1 MLTRRNGSGSGG
13 GGGRQSLT
21 KTASPAA
28 AANHGGEVG
37 RRNEPPV
44 AAAIIHHLTR
54 RRTNS
59 VIRPPRRLD
68 SPSPDRTTSMSNGAS
83 AAAGAQSRSSVA
95 TRAGAGAGAA
105 SAGAAEGP
113 ASTTSTTHRH
123 GTRLASATSAS
134 ASRSP
139 LHIASSQT
147 TTTTSPTSTTT
158 TATITTI
165 SSSSSSSHSTPTPSS
180 SASHAGPPRRAPT
193 FPHNDSYVPNA
204 ATGHPRDFI
213 PPELDFPPPAM
224 AAKVRKQD
232 ADDRLLMAI
241 CDVLLSH
248 QNRALCP
255 KEIAEVMFARDW
267 LKSAGTTPFAHIS
280 TCIRSHTRR
289 AQIADPPYQPLL
301 LPFEL
306 VGALSPHEVAA
317 VGLVAEER
325 PAVKRG
331 TLWYLNEAL
340 FGSGLG
346 AEDPFVRCRR
356 EAGLS
361 TAGPATL
368 RARGLV
374 SLSTLQT
381 EDDDGDDGGMGRG
394 KRKRRASSAMLAA
407 LTTDIDST
415 SVSMNARP
423 PMLLTG
429 HRGATGHQSS
439 LHRRNQT
446 VAPLSSS
453 APAKTGLP
461 KLRLRLTCLEEV
473 ENDSDGFTSDAARRR
488 RASKKKSRRGT
499 SVGASETSGG
509 RFVSVES
516 EVVDD
521 NLAGQSSS
529 EDDDVE
535 DLMVA
540 RDLSRSPGKYSSASS
555 SALLAQSLLAAST
568 TSSTPLSS
576 GGSTQDAV
584 SPDSLQLPCV
594 SPAGGASFRP
604 SPRPHLSMSVPSP
617 FSPFLSARSSEMV
630 MEGDDNIGGPQR
642 LVHDADRLDSADE
655 DDFHEAMLRGDDFDF
670 EWGSESYTSNIMLPP
685 FSSKSRSREMS
696 LSLPEGAFDLKDEID
711 DAASTPATTP
721 RSPAGSEEPE
731 PAPPSAAS
739 AAAASIDGLGKMGM
753 EETLCGAYASKT
765 DDYHSSQTIEIKVE
779 DTENERAGSTDS
791 LTSLVDESMSIEP
804 ETPVVAARTVD
815 ESALAVPLPSP
826 LALDLPPMLALTPS
840 VDYDFVGHDQEEHA
854 AFAANSADEDN
865 ADDED
870 EHEDDELVTVKL
882 EDGGSVTTDT
892 GSSSASSQ
900 SSSTFPYFESLSRRM
915 HALRNSP
922 SSSGSSENGEMFC
935 DLTPIVVSKSMLAT
949 GLPVPQ
955 QAPSPPE
962 TTDWGLQLDPDEF
975 ELDIS
980 HSTDFLGPEAVGLEE
995 LDLAWGGE
1003 DDEQGEFEA
1012 DEHFK
1017 LRCEQR
1023 LKTRLME
1030 KVASTPTF
1038 LTGCR
1043 PSTPRGRSHIS
1054 KASTPTPAALRAALH
1069 ADDDEDDSGS
1079 LPSRTSAKRETLRPS
1094 DVVADSEGSDDGL

>member
-1 MLTRRNGSGSGG
+1 MLTRRSGSGSGG
-13 GGGRQSLT
+13 QPLT
-21 KTASPAA
+21 KTASPSPG
-28 AANHGGEVG
+28 ANHGGDIG
-37 RRNEPPV
+37 RRNEAP
-44 AAAIIHHLTR
+44 AAGAAVVHHLTR

-68 SPSPDRTTSMSNGAS
+68 SPSPDRTSSMSTGAS
-83 AAAGAQSRSSVA
+83 AAAGAQSRSSAV
-95 TRAGAGAGAA
+95 TRAGAGVGAAGAA
-105 SAGAAEGP
+105 ATMSS
-113 ASTTSTTHRH
+113 STLSTTHRH
-123 GTRLASATSAS
+123 GTRLASASATFAS
-134 ASRSP
+134 ASGSP
-139 LHIASSQT
+139 SHAVPSHTTTTSTPSTVT
-147 TTTTSPTSTTT
+147 TTTTTTT
-158 TATITTI
+158 
-165 SSSSSSSHSTPTPSS
+165 SSSSSSSHSTPTH

-224 AAKVRKQD
+224 AAKVRQQD
-232 ADDRLLMAI
+232 ADDKLLMAI

-248 QNRALCP
+248 DNRALCP

-289 AQIADPPYQPLL
+289 AQIANPPYQPLL
-301 LPFEL
+301 VPFEL
-306 VGALSPHEVAA
+306 VGALSPHEVTA

-346 AEDPFVRCRR
+346 VEDPFVRCRR
-356 EAGLS
+356 AAGMS
-361 TAGPATL
+361 TAGPASL

-374 SLSTLQT
+374 PLSTLQT
-381 EDDDGDDGGMGRG
+381 DDDDGDDGGMGRG

-415 SVSMNARP
+415 SVAMNARP
-423 PMLLTG
+423 AMLLTG
-429 HRGATGHQSS
+429 HRGAAALQSS
-439 LHRRNQT
+439 HHRRNPPT
-446 VAPLSSS
+446 APLMSS
-453 APAKTGLP
+453 APAKSGLP

-499 SVGASETSGG
+499 SAGASEASGG
-509 RFVSVES
+509 RSGSVES
-516 EVVDD
+516 ELIDA
-521 NLAGQSSS
+521 NLAGHSSS

-535 DLMVA
+535 DLMIA
-540 RDLSRSPGKYSSASS
+540 RDMSRSPGKYSSASS

-568 TSSTPLSS
+568 SSPMPPISD
-576 GGSTQDAV
+576 GPRQDAV
-584 SPDSLQLPCV
+584 SPDSLQLPYA
-594 SPAGGASFRP
+594 SPAGGASFRAH
-604 SPRPHLSMSVPSP
+604 RRHHLSMSTPSLV
-617 FSPFLSARSSEMV
+617 SPFLSARSPEMV
-630 MEGDDNIGGPQR
+630 MEMDDNMEVPQR
-642 LVHDADRLDSADE
+642 VLPDADRLDSADE

-670 EWGSESYTSNIMLPP
+670 EWSSESYTSNITLPP
-685 FSSKSRSREMS
+685 FSSKSRSREMT

-731 PAPPSAAS
+731 LGPAS
-739 AAAASIDGLGKMGM
+739 AAPAGTASIDGLGKMGM
-753 EETLCGAYASKT
+753 EETLCGAYAGKT
-765 DDYHSSQTIEIKVE
+765 DDYPGSQSIEIKVE
-779 DTENERAGSTDS
+779 DTENERVRSTDS
-791 LTSLVDESMSIEP
+791 LTSLVDEAMSAEP
-804 ETPVVAARTVD
+804 ETPVVTARTVD

-826 LALDLPPMLALTPS
+826 LALDLPPMLALTSS
-840 VDYDFVGHDQEEHA
+840 VEYDFVGHEEEQHA
-854 AFAANSADEDN
+854 PFGANSAYEDN
-865 ADDED
+865 ADDEEED
-870 EHEDDELVTVKL
+870 EDDDLVTVKL
-882 EDGGSVTTDT
+882 EDGGSILADT
-892 GSSSASSQ
+892 GSSSASSR
-900 SSSTFPYFESLSRRM
+900 SSSTFPYFDSLSRRM

-922 SSSGSSENGEMFC
+922 SSSGSSENGDLFC
-935 DLTPIVVSKSMLAT
+935 DLTPTVVSKSMLAT

-962 TTDWGLQLDPDEF
+962 TTDWGLQLDSDEF

-980 HSTDFLGPEAVGLEE
+980 HSADFLGPEAVGLEE

-1003 DDEQGEFEA
+1003 DEEQAEFETDEQ
-1012 DEHFK
+1012 FK

-1023 LKTRLME
+1023 LKTRMME

-1043 PSTPRGRSHIS
+1043 PSTPRSRSHIS
-1054 KASTPTPAALRAALH
+1054 KTSTPTPAALRAALH
-1069 ADDDEDDSGS
+1069 ADDDEDDAG
-1079 LPSRTSAKRETLRPS
+1079 PPPPRTSAKREPLRPC
-1094 DVVADSEGSDDGL
+1094 DIIADSEGSDEDL